1 MVHSRPTLKP
11 TMGRSRIVLALA
23 SVTVAVI
30 LLWNV
35 NATSDST
42 WITDTTAIEPADG
55 LKATVQMHRAGP
67 DLIVELKNFPSF
79 KSQFKQ
85 PSISSSR
92 DGGVT
97 VSLESSS
104 SGFVSNKSEQ
114 LTNISMKLPS
124 QSIPTQSRVAFWSND
139 YDQVFVSGVAP

>member
-1 MVHSRPTLKP
+1 
-11 TMGRSRIVLALA
+11 MGRSRIALA
-23 SVTVAVI
+23 GATTAVI
-30 LLWNV
+30 ILWNL
-35 NATSDST
+35 NSASDST
-42 WITDTTAIEPADG
+42 WITNTTAIEPADG
-55 LKATVQMHRAGP
+55 LKATVWMHRAGP
-67 DLIVELKNFPSF
+67 DLMVELRNFPSF

-85 PSISSSR
+85 PCISDSP

-114 LTNISMKLPS
+114 LTHISMKLPS
-124 QSIPTQSRVAFWSND
+124 QSIPSQSRVAFRSYD

>member
-1 MVHSRPTLKP
+1 
-11 TMGRSRIVLALA
+11 MGRSRIAIALA
-23 SVTVAVI
+23 GATIAFI

-35 NATSDST
+35 NSASEST
-42 WITDTTAIEPADG
+42 WITNTTAIEPADG
-55 LKATVQMHRAGP
+55 LKATVQMHRAGT
-67 DLIVELKNFPSF
+67 DLKVELKNFPSF

-85 PSISSSR
+85 PSISNGP
-92 DGGVT
+92 DGSVT

-114 LTNISMKLPS
+114 LTHISMKLPS
-124 QSIPTQSRVAFWSND
+124 QSIPSQSRVAFRSND

>member
-1 MVHSRPTLKP
+1 
-11 TMGRSRIVLALA
+11 MGRSRIVLALA
-23 SVTVAVI
+23 GVTVAVI

-67 DLIVELKNFPSF
+67 DLIVELKNFPAF

-85 PSISSSR
+85 PSISNSP
-92 DGGVT
+92 DGSVT

-114 LTNISMKLPS
+114 LTHISMKLPS
-124 QSIPTQSRVAFWSND
+124 QSIPSQSRVVFRSND